1 MAFQFQYNK
10 TSLNDLGKQLKVREG
25 ALPILKN
32 KESALRAEVIK
43 HKAQLKSAESEHQ
56 GVRDE
61 GTELLEL
68 IGRFP
73 IERVAIDTVD
83 IEMRKIAGVAIPV
96 FRDVQLKFLE
106 ILWHEAPHWYPDVYA
121 YLEREAVETVKLE
134 LAKRQLAILE
144 RERKRTTQKVNLY
157 EKVQIPE
164 LRDAIK
170 KIKRFLEDKE
180 NLSKAAQ
187 KIVKSRKVE
196 A

>member
-1 MAFQFQYNK
+1 MAFTFQYNK

-32 KESALRAEVIK
+32 KESALRAEVLR
-43 HKAQLKSAESEHQ
+43 HKTLLRQAEENHAQLQK
-56 GVRDE
+56 E
-61 GTELLEL
+61 GEPLQEL

-73 IERVAIDTVD
+73 MERVQIDQVELD
-83 IEMRKIAGVAIPV
+83 YKKIAGVAIPLLRGV
-96 FRDVQLKFLE
+96 EISLKE
-106 ILWHEAPHWYPDVYA
+106 ILWHEAPHWYPDVYT
-121 YLEREAVETVKLE
+121 YLQKEAEKVTALE
-134 LAKRQLAILE
+134 IARRQLNTLE

-164 LRDAIK
+164 LSTAIK

-187 KIVKSRKVE
+187 KIVKSRKMN

>member
-1 MAFQFQYNK
+1 MALQFQYNK

-32 KESALRAEVIK
+32 KESALRSEVIK
-43 HKAQLKSAESEHQ
+43 HKAQLRTAEEQHVEVRSEGEHL
-56 GVRDE
+56 R
-61 GTELLEL
+61 EL

-73 IERVAIDTVD
+73 IECVEVAHLD
-83 IEMRKIAGVAIPV
+83 IQSKKIAGVSIPI
-96 FRDVQLKFLE
+96 FNSIELKFQE

-121 YLEREAVETVKLE
+121 HLEREAEEAVKLE
-134 LAKRQLAILE
+134 LAKRQLAVLE

-187 KIVKSRKVE
+187 KIVKSRKME

>member
-1 MAFQFQYNK
+1 MALQFQYNK

-43 HKAQLKSAESEHQ
+43 HKAILRDAEREHAEVRSEGEH
-56 GVRDE
+56 
-61 GTELLEL
+61 LLPL

-73 IERVAIDTVD
+73 IERIEIDTVD
-83 IEMRKIAGVAIPV
+83 IEKRKIAGVAIPV
-96 FRDVQLKFLE
+96 FRDVELKFQE
-106 ILWHEAPHWYPDVYA
+106 ILWHEAPHWYPDVYTH
-121 YLEREAVETVKLE
+121 LEREAIQAVKLE

-187 KIVKSRKVE
+187 KIVKSRKME